1 MNTDALKYA
10 VRATVP
16 RPLRNWLR
24 SPSHSAEWLWDAV
37 RFSLGSVESFEI
49 VPNLRLAFHPH
60 AYKLFLQSQVDDPE
74 QRDEFR
80 SFISHCRR
88 GMLLFDIGAH
98 YGVFSLVAAQLG
110 GAAVAVDP
118 SPAAAKMISVQA
130 SLNHLLDRIRILQSA
145 VSDSDCTLA
154 MLDAGVLSAGYF
166 KLTKEGRPSQELTSA
181 HATTVDLLVRQFGP
195 PTHIKIDVEGHEAAV
210 LRGARTALQTF
221 APILFVELHTEMV
234 RSDGGDPCAALD
246 ELHRLGYS
254 THAFSGEPIA
264 TDAILNRPI
273 IRIVARPAHRP

>member
-1 MNTDALKYA
+1 MNTAALKYA

-24 SPSHSAEWLWDAV
+24 SPSRSAEWIWHAL

-49 VPNLRLAFHPH
+49 APNLRLAFHPH
-60 AYKLFLQSQVDDPE
+60 AYKLFLESQVSDPE
-74 QRDEFR
+74 QRDEFQ
-80 SFISHCRR
+80 SFISYCGS

-118 SPAAAKMISVQA
+118 SPTAAKMIATQA
-130 SLNHLLDRIRILQSA
+130 SLNHLLRIRILQSA
-145 VSDSDCTLA
+145 VSDSDCTLE

-166 KLTKEGRPSQELTSA
+166 KLTKGRPSQELTSA
-181 HATTVDLLVRQFGP
+181 HATTVDLLARQFGA

-210 LRGARTALQTF
+210 LRGARTALQTSS
-221 APILFVELHTEMV
+221 PILFLELHTEMV
-234 RSDGGDPCAALD
+234 KSDGGDPCAALD
-246 ELHRLGYS
+246 ELARLGYS
-254 THAFSGEPIA
+254 TYALGGEPIA
-264 TDAILNRPI
+264 RDAILNRQI
-273 IRIVARPAHRP
+273 IRIIARPSRLS